1 MDAVSAPPISSPAA
15 TALAATTLSRRARPL
30 ALIVWM
36 AVTALSAVVFI
47 RGIELLLSSWL
58 DLGRIAKESP
68 RFLGP
73 PERVALLQLGLSVD
87 AFRAG
92 SAGLDIAFVA
102 AYTAI
107 AFVLVWRKRG
117 DWMALLVSGALIVY
131 GVSASFSTQTLLT
144 QPQGSDLGT
153 RLVNLLSTVC
163 VPILAYLFPDGRFVP
178 RWTRP
183 LTVLWLILAIAT
195 LIVPGWDV
203 SGWNW
208 LALTVLYAVGLA
220 TGIVAQVYRY
230 RKVATVGQRQQ
241 VKWAVL
247 AFILAAGLYFALP
260 LLALAFP
267 TWYERGRNLLIFET
281 VFVAAFYVSQLAV
294 PLGLTLSILRFRLWD
309 VDLLIN
315 RTLVYG
321 VVTGVL
327 FVVFEAVTF
336 TVDKTL
342 GEVLDAGGFL
352 NSVVPALVTG
362 LVFSPVRDKTQR
374 FVDKR
379 FYREKVDARKAF
391 AEFGRAL
398 RLTVDLNEALQFVVV
413 RLSAHMHAAHATVF
427 LRGEDGSLERA
438 ANVGTPPVSYNTWMA
453 DRVVIDLLEA
463 GLTAPGNEDGP
474 YRLFVPLTLP
484 PVADLDGARG
494 TLLVGVLALGPRLSE
509 LGYSTEDQALLVGL
523 AEQTGTAL
531 YVAQLV
537 RERATA

>member
-1 MDAVSAPPISSPAA
+1 MAASPA
-15 TALAATTLSRRARPL
+15 TPTSLSRRARPL
-30 ALIVWM
+30 ALILWM
-36 AVTALSAVVFI
+36 IVTAVAAIVFV
-47 RGIELLLSSWL
+47 RGIELLLSNSL
-58 DLGRIAKESP
+58 DLGRIAQESP

-107 AFVLVWRKRG
+107 AFLLVWRKRG

-144 QPQGSDLGT
+144 QPAGSDLGT

-163 VPILAYLFPDGRFVP
+163 VPILAYVFPDGRFVP

-183 LTVLWLILAIAT
+183 LTVLWLVLAIAT
-195 LIVPGWDV
+195 LIVPGWDIG
-203 SGWNW
+203 GWNW
-208 LALTVLYAVGLA
+208 LALTLLYAIGLA
-220 TGIVAQVYRY
+220 TSIVAQVHRY
-230 RKVATVGQRQQ
+230 RKVASVGQRQQ
-241 VKWAVL
+241 VKWVVL
-247 AFILAAGLYFALP
+247 AFILSAGLYFALP

-267 TWYERGRNLLIFET
+267 GWYERGRNLLIFET

-294 PLGLTLSILRFRLWD
+294 PLGLAFSILRFRLWD

-327 FVVFEAVTF
+327 FFVFEAVTF
-336 TVDKTL
+336 VVNTTL

-362 LVFSPVRDKTQR
+362 LVFSPVRDKTQG

-379 FYREKVDARKAF
+379 FYRDKVDARKAF

-398 RLTVDLNEALQFVVV
+398 RRTVDLGEALAFVVV
-413 RLSAHMHAAHATVF
+413 RVSTHMHAAHAAVF
-427 LRGEDGSLERA
+427 LRGADGLLKRAATVGPPPAEDGAWQTDS
-438 ANVGTPPVSYNTWMA
+438 
-453 DRVVIDLLEA
+453 VVIDLLEA
-463 GLTAPGNEDGP
+463 GLAAPGDGDGP

-484 PVADLDGARG
+484 PVADLDGARD

-509 LGYSTEDQALLVGL
+509 LGYSSEDQALLVGL

-537 RERATA
+537 RERAAA

>member
-1 MDAVSAPPISSPAA
+1 MAAAPTPSTS
-15 TALAATTLSRRARPL
+15 LSRRARPL
-30 ALIVWM
+30 ALILWM
-36 AVTALSAVVFI
+36 AVTALAAIVFV
-47 RGIELLLSSWL
+47 RGIELLLSDAL
-58 DLGRIAKESP
+58 DLGRIAQENP

-73 PERVALLQLGLSVD
+73 AERVALLQLSLSVD

-107 AFVLVWRKRG
+107 AFILVWRKRG

-144 QPQGSDLGT
+144 QPAGSDLGT
-153 RLVNLLSTVC
+153 RLVNLLSTLC

-178 RWTRP
+178 RWTQP
-183 LTVLWLILAIAT
+183 LTVLWLILAVTT
-195 LIVPGWDV
+195 LIVPGWDI
-203 SGWNW
+203 SAWNW
-208 LALTVLYAVGLA
+208 LALTLLYAVGLTTA
-220 TGIVAQVYRY
+220 IVAQVYRY
-230 RKVATVGQRQQ
+230 RKVASVGHRQQ

-267 TWYERGRNLLIFET
+267 AWYERGRNLLIFET

-327 FVVFEAVTF
+327 FLVFEAVTF

-362 LVFSPVRDKTQR
+362 LFFSPVRDKTQSL
-374 FVDKR
+374 VDKR

-398 RLTVDLNEALQFVVV
+398 RRTIDLNEALAFVVV
-413 RLSAHMHAAHATVF
+413 RVSAHMHAAHAAVF
-427 LRGEDGSLERA
+427 LRRADGSLERA
-438 ANVGTPPVSYNTWMA
+438 ASVGPPPGEAFAWQA
-453 DRVVIDLLEA
+453 DRLIIELLEA
-463 GLTAPGNEDGP
+463 GLAAPGDESGP

-484 PVADLDGARG
+484 PVADLDGERP
-494 TLLVGVLALGPRLSE
+494 TLLIGVLALGPRLSE
-509 LGYSTEDQALLVGL
+509 LGYSSEDQALLMGL

-537 RERATA
+537 RERAAG

>member
-1 MDAVSAPPISSPAA
+1 MNAAPAQPMSAP
-15 TALAATTLSRRARPL
+15 AATTLSRRARPL

-36 AVTALSAVVFI
+36 IVTAVAVVVFV
-47 RGIELLLSSWL
+47 RGIELLLSDAL
-58 DLGRIAKESP
+58 DLGRIAQESP
-68 RFLGP
+68 RYLGP
-73 PERVALLQLGLSVD
+73 AERVALLQLGLSVD
-87 AFRAG
+87 TFRAG
-92 SAGLDIAFVA
+92 SAGLDFAFVA

-107 AFVLVWRKRG
+107 AFLLVWRKRG

-131 GVSASFSTQTLLT
+131 GVSAAYSTQTLLT
-144 QPQGSDLGT
+144 QPAGSDLGT
-153 RLVNLLSTVC
+153 RLINLLSTVC

-183 LTVLWLILAIAT
+183 MTVVWIILAIAT
-195 LIVPGWDV
+195 LIVPGWDIG
-203 SGWNW
+203 GWNW
-208 LALTVLYAVGLA
+208 MALTLLYAVGLA
-220 TGIVAQVYRY
+220 TSIAAQVYRY

-241 VKWAVL
+241 VKWVVL
-247 AFILAAGLYFALP
+247 AFILSTGLYFALP

-267 TWYERGRNLLIFET
+267 AWYERGRNLLIFET
-281 VFVAAFYVSQLAV
+281 AFVAAFYISQLAV
-294 PLGLTLSILRFRLWD
+294 PLGLAFSILRFRLWD

-321 VVTGVL
+321 VVTGIL
-327 FVVFEAVTF
+327 FFVFEAVTF
-336 TVDKTL
+336 VVNATL

-362 LVFSPVRDKTQR
+362 VVFSPVRDRTQS

-379 FYREKVDARKAF
+379 FYREKVDARRAF

-398 RLTVDLNEALQFVVV
+398 RRTVDLNEALQFVVT
-413 RLSAHMHAAHATVF
+413 RISAHMHAAHAAVY
-427 LRGEDGSLERA
+427 LRGLDGSLVRSA
-438 ANVGTPPVSYNTWMA
+438 TVGPPPTTDDTWQKDA
-453 DRVVIDLLEA
+453 VVVDLLQA
-463 GLTAPGNEDGP
+463 GLAAPGAEHGP

-509 LGYSTEDQALLVGL
+509 LGYSSEDQSLLVGL

-537 RERATA
+537 RERAAA

>member
-1 MDAVSAPPISSPAA
+1 MDAVPAPPKHPPPT
-15 TALAATTLSRRARPL
+15 TALSRRARPL

-36 AVTALSAVVFI
+36 IVTALAAIVFV
-47 RGIELLLSSWL
+47 RGIELLLSSAL
-58 DLGRIAKESP
+58 DLGRIAQESP
-68 RFLGP
+68 RFIGP

-144 QPQGSDLGT
+144 HPAGSDLGT

-183 LTVLWLILAIAT
+183 LTVLWLILALAT
-195 LIVPGWDV
+195 LIVPGWDI
-203 SGWNW
+203 SGWHW
-208 LALTVLYAVGLA
+208 LALTGLYAAGLI
-220 TGIVAQVYRY
+220 TSIVAQVYRY
-230 RKVATVGQRQQ
+230 RKVASVGQQQQ

-267 TWYERGRNLLIFET
+267 AWYERGRNLLIFET
-281 VFVAAFYVSQLAV
+281 AFVAAFYISQFAV

-327 FVVFEAVTF
+327 FFIFEAVTF
-336 TVDKTL
+336 TVNATL
-342 GEVLDAGGFL
+342 GEILDAGGFL

-362 LVFSPVRDKTQR
+362 LVFSPVRDKTQT

-379 FYREKVDARKAF
+379 FYRDKVDARKAF

-398 RLTVDLNEALQFVVV
+398 RRTVDLNEALRFVVV
-413 RLSAHMHAAHATVF
+413 RLSAHMHAAHAAVF
-427 LRGEDGSLERA
+427 LRKEDGSLERA
-438 ANVGTPPVSYNTWMA
+438 ANTGPPPGEALAWQA
-453 DRVVIDLLEA
+453 DKVVIDLLEA
-463 GLTAPGNEDGP
+463 GLAAPGGDDSP

-484 PVADLDGARG
+484 PVADLDGVRG

-509 LGYSTEDQALLVGL
+509 LGYSSEDQALLMGL

-537 RERATA
+537 RERAAA